1 MRLTEVLSSYPSS
14 HIIVWAHRRG
24 KILVKIY
31 RLAAWL
37 LFSVMHSSLA
47 YTTLYRQPSFLCS
60 LIKKKCQ
67 KVTTSQLK
75 SASWQ
80 NNNRSTEIW
89 PIFTYFLLFSLQ
101 KNMSGMQMSTR
112 ESCHLPGAS
121 DIGSRAAGLQTRI
134 ADIKSGYRTIGLC
147 LGAARHLNIG
157 KGITLRA
164 PLTKILWQY

>member
-75 SASWQ
+75 SAPWQ

-89 PIFTYFLLFSLQ
+89 PVFHLFFIVFIAEKHVRHANVHARIMPFTRSKWHRFASGWASNQNRWHQ
-101 KNMSGMQMSTR
+101 KWIPYDWVMLGRRQ
-112 ESCHLPGAS
+112 AS
-121 DIGSRAAGLQTRI
+121 
-134 ADIKSGYRTIGLC
+134 
-147 LGAARHLNIG
+147 
-157 KGITLRA
+157 
-164 PLTKILWQY
+164 